1 MIAEYQAEMGWV
13 DRHNRHRQQMLGLHD
28 TWNTKRWQTRTQLEI
43 FGIALVDSF
52 LLARKFMPKWRGQP
66 DTEGVFWK
74 FVRVL
79 IPQLNST
86 GGSSHADTAGHRGC
100 QQTLIGKA
108 QVKTGA
114 KQGTMHAKQGR
125 CSYCVAN
132 GRKEKKSDGTSSERS
147 PRAAHACV
155 AHPHEYICRIGKGPC
170 WEEHLAAVA
179 ETDSEQGNDDDD
191 DDAIS
196 NSWR

>member
-1 MIAEYQAEMGWV
+1 
-13 DRHNRHRQQMLGLHD
+13 MLGLHD
-28 TWNTKRWQTRTQLEI
+28 TWNAKRWQTRMQLEI

-79 IPQLNST
+79 IPQLSST
-86 GGSSHADTAGHRGC
+86 GGSSHTDTSGHRGC
-100 QQTLIGKA
+100 QQILIGKA

-114 KQGTMHAKQGR
+114 KQGTMYAKQGR

-147 PRAAHACV
+147 PRAACTCV
-155 AHPHEYICRIGKGPC
+155 AHPHEHTCRIGKGPC

-179 ETDSEQGNDDDD
+179 ETDSEQGNDDDED
-191 DDAIS
+191 DDIS